1 MKVPSGARFFVT
13 LRMAVTGGPLAVL
26 SGIVAAIAV
35 NCLYFALQKSEVVV
49 ISPIASANPLVTLM
63 LAWLFLSQLE
73 NVNRWLFL
81 GMGITVTGVVLVVL
95 GSQL

>member
-1 MKVPSGARFFVT
+1 M
-13 LRMAVTGGPLAVL
+13 
-26 SGIVAAIAV
+26 
-35 NCLYFALQKSEVVV
+35 
-49 ISPIASANPLVTLM
+49 ISPIVSANPLVTLM

-81 GMGITVTGVVLVVL
+81 GTGIVVTGVVLVVL